1 MLDIVKS
8 LTDLMNIAELSPQA
22 QQMAPTAKT
31 PEALLQVL
39 GKEKLAPDAV
49 NVLAHGM
56 PEQKSVFWACK
67 STDLVS
73 GQVSPEDMAAKMAAE
88 KWVKAPTLAN
98 QTAAA
103 EAAAKTDFQ
112 GPGAWA
118 AQGAAWAKTPAPAQP
133 DPAAAGLPDDAIEA
147 MDMARQQTSTGKAV
161 AGSVNIAAAMK
172 NDPAIMN
179 KISAPA
185 IPQFKAPAIPGL
197 EAPAFPDLKLPAL
210 PDLKMPAVPAPAA
223 PQVPAMTPKEL
234 DATSKAL
241 DPFLKLG
248 MDIAQGKISWT

>member
-8 LTDLMNIAELSPQA
+8 LTDLMNIAGLSPQA
-22 QQMAPTAKT
+22 QQVAPTAKT
-31 PEALLQVL
+31 PEGLFQVL

-118 AQGAAWAKTPAPAQP
+118 AQAAAWAKPTAPNLP
-133 DPAAAGLPDDAIEA
+133 KPTDGLPSEAVQA
-147 MDMARQQTSTGKAV
+147 MDLAQQQASTGKAV

-185 IPQFKAPAIPGL
+185 IPQFKLPAIPGL
-197 EAPAFPDLKLPAL
+197 ETPAFPDLKPPAI
-210 PDLKMPAVPAPAA
+210 PGLKMPAVPVPAA
-223 PQVPAMTPKEL
+223 PQIPAMTPKEL